1 MVARQLS
8 VWWVLKRVVKLLRL
22 ISIAWN
28 EASFGRIGALDLA
41 ISRDCPFGMIRP
53 VLWLT

>member
-1 MVARQLS
+1 MVARELS
-8 VWWVLKRVVKLLRL
+8 VWWVKRVVKLLRL

-28 EASFGRIGALDLA
+28 GASFGRIGALDLA
-41 ISRDCPFGMIRP
+41 ISRDGPLGMIRP